1 MQLTE
6 DDFRSLFDQAG
17 DLVVVVDAE
26 WRIASVNDA
35 VSSML
40 GLRPEAVIGREAR
53 ELFAPDQ
60 FDEVRARYRR
70 LTGAEATSTTYA
82 SVLLAADGR
91 RVPVEVTTTV
101 LRRNGRVVGALG
113 VARDVTLRRGAEDAL
128 RRSES
133 QLAEAQ
139 RIAHIGSWEWN
150 LATDTVSWSEEMYRI
165 SGVGLPGDPLRYD
178 DYMAFIHPDDRD
190 EVIRIVTTALETGA
204 DFETCYRISGP
215 DGRER
220 VIEGHGAVTRDADG
234 KAVRMAGTAHDV
246 TEAFVAQEDHRRLQ
260 EEFLQAQKLEALAL
274 LAGEIAHDFNNALTA
289 IRGYA
294 QLILDQI
301 DADSPAARD
310 ALELCRTAEHATA
323 LPRQLLAFA
332 RRQTVRSRELDLTAA
347 VQELRPLLEHVLGVE
362 HRLVVSAPDRRIWVR
377 ADPGQLEQ
385 ALVNV
390 TLNARDAMEDTGGEL
405 RIVLD
410 VMELDAASAA
420 ELEVSAGSY
429 GTLRVSDTGVGMNEA
444 TVARAAE
451 PFFTTKQERGGTGLG
466 LPAVVGGVTQ
476 SGGAVRI
483 TSRPGAGT
491 TVEILLP
498 TVAEPARPARPSPVA
513 RRAAKVLVV
522 DDEPHVLAVI
532 ARVLEE
538 AGYTVVATTSS
549 RDALARIRAEPSA
562 AELLVTDLRMADLNG
577 ADLAAGAREARPD
590 LSVLFLS
597 GFPEDIS
604 ADAGDSLLPKPFSPE
619 ELVAAV
625 ERQLFVPGRQENR
638 SGEPPGGGDG
648 SRDLRR

>member
-1 MQLTE
+1 M
-6 DDFRSLFDQAG
+6 
-17 DLVVVVDAE
+17 VDAE
-26 WRIASVNDA
+26 WRIASINGA
-35 VSSML
+35 VEGVL
-40 GLRPEAVIGREAR
+40 GFRPEDVIGREAR
-53 ELFAPDQ
+53 VLFAPDG

-70 LTGAEATSTTYA
+70 LVGAEAATTTYESA
-82 SVLLAADGR
+82 LLAADGR
-91 RVPVEVTTTV
+91 RVPVEVTTAV
-101 LRRNGRVVGALG
+101 LRRDGRVVGALG
-113 VARDVTLRRGAEDAL
+113 VARDVTQRRGAEDAL

-139 RIAHIGSWEWN
+139 RIAHLGSWEWD
-150 LATDTVSWSEEMYRI
+150 LVTDTISWSEEMYRI
-165 SGVGLPGDPLRYD
+165 SGVEPSGGPLGYE
-178 DYMAFIHPDDRD
+178 DYMASIHPDDRD
-190 EVIRIVTTALETGA
+190 AVIRIVTTALETGA
-204 DFETCYRISGP
+204 EFETQYRISGP

-220 VIEGHGAVTRDADG
+220 VIEGHGAVTRDSDG
-234 KAVRMAGTAHDV
+234 TAVRMAGTAHDV
-246 TEAFVAQEDHRRLQ
+246 TEESVAREEHRRLQ
-260 EEFLQAQKLEALAL
+260 EEFLQAQKLESLAL

-294 QLILDQI
+294 QLIVDQI
-301 DADSPAARD
+301 DPDSAAARD

-332 RRQTVRSRELDLTAA
+332 RRQTVRSRELDLTTS
-347 VQELRPLLEHVLGVE
+347 VRELRPLLEHVLGVE
-362 HRLVVSAPDRRIWVR
+362 HTLVVTAPELRIWVR

-410 VMELDAASAA
+410 VLELDAAGAG
-420 ELEVSAGSY
+420 ELEVPAGSY
-429 GTLRVSDTGVGMNEA
+429 GTLRVCDTGVGMDEA

-483 TSRPGAGT
+483 SSRPGAGT

-498 TVAEPARPARPSPVA
+498 TVAEPARPTRPSPAA
-513 RRAAKVLVV
+513 RRGANVMVV

-532 ARVLEE
+532 TRVLEE
-538 AGYTVVATTSS
+538 AGYAVVATTSA
-549 RDALARIRAEPSA
+549 RDALAQIRAEPLR
-562 AELLVTDLRMADLNG
+562 AELLVTDLRMPDLSG
-577 ADLAAGAREARPD
+577 VDLATGAREAQPD

-597 GFPEDIS
+597 GFAEDLT
-604 ADAGDSLLPKPFSPE
+604 ADDSDHLLLKPFSPE

-625 ERQLFVPGRQENR
+625 ERQLVVPARPAGRKGER
-638 SGEPPGGGDG
+638 SGRLGPQEMSD
-648 SRDLRR
+648 